1 MIEIQ
6 NLSRRFD
13 GETHIQYKN
22 LTFPSGSSCALLGAS
37 GCGKSTLLN
46 MIAGVL
52 APTEGTILIDDTDV
66 TSLSQREKDRFRIAN
81 IGYIYQDFKL
91 IEEMNVEDNIR
102 ILEMERV
109 DTSTMAD
116 TLDRLGILHL
126 RRRRVSRLSGGEKQ
140 RVAIARAIVK
150 KPSIILADEPTGN
163 LNFEIGLDVVRLL
176 LEVSRGKTLVAV
188 THNDRLK
195 AYFDQWIDMNE
206 IASAKEAVQ
215 HA

>member
-13 GETHIQYKN
+13 GETHIHYKN

-52 APTEGTILIDDTDV
+52 APTEGTILIDDKDV

-150 KPSIILADEPTGN
+150 KPSIILADEPTAFSTSR
-163 LNFEIGLDVVRLL
+163 LGLRWL
-176 LEVSRGKTLVAV
+176 SYFWRFRGVDMVAV
-188 THNDRLK
+188 THNDRASNL
-195 AYFDQWIDMNE
+195 FSISMDRHEE
-206 IASAKEAVQ
+206 IAHGKGGGT

>member
-13 GETHIQYKN
+13 GETHIHYKN

-52 APTEGTILIDDTDV
+52 APTEGTILIDDKDV

-163 LNFEIGLDVVRLL
+163 LNFEIGLEVVKLL

-195 AYFDQWIDMNE
+195 PYFDQWIDMNE